1 MRVIEDSP
9 GGWRGGGGGGGG
21 GGCCF
26 RFVRREEEKEGRVRH
41 CSGSLN
47 AKNRE
52 FKRVSVRKERT
63 VGTKERAAERC
74 EAGMMKIGCW
84 KVDRG
89 LISCLN
95 AGMKLN

>member
-21 GGCCF
+21 GGGCCF
-26 RFVRREEEKEGRVRH
+26 RFVRREEEEEGRVRH

-52 FKRVSVRKERT
+52 FKRVGKERT